1 MSAKKLRKQA
11 EELLGIGHSGHEF
24 FHYEHLHIVIYI
36 IYSLTGL
43 AYFRIFPGISIYI
56 MS

>member
-11 EELLGIGHSGHEF
+11 EEFSRMGHSGHEF

-36 IYSLTGL
+36 TYSLTGL
-43 AYFRIFPGISIYI
+43 AYFRI
-56 MS
+56 

>member
-11 EELLGIGHSGHEF
+11 EEFLRMGHSGHEF

-36 IYSLTGL
+36 TYSLTGL